1 VVRQDYCLFCCDS
14 SCAQIPTPTPALDE
28 VGRRIFS
35 VSSGSQF
42 VLVVEAI
49 PGLSLANPAK
59 SLTPI
64 PPSNR
69 SDLQIESNRSLG
81 DNPTTMVCDKGPASQ
96 GGGGIPGIDPP
107 SFDENNQV
115 ISDTL
120 NDFACRFQVFTA
132 SAPCT
137 KVDATLEEKLL
148 TPGAPF
154 TTVQYCDLVTAVA
167 AFPPGDSIVTVRARD
182 VNGNTGPPKQMVI
195 RVPTPTP

>member
-1 VVRQDYCLFCCDS
+1 MFCCDS
-14 SCAQIPTPTPALDE
+14 SCVHIPTPTPAFDGT
-28 VGRRIFS
+28 GRRIFS
-35 VSSGSQF
+35 VSSSSQF
-42 VLVVEAI
+42 VLVVEAL

-69 SDLQIESNRSLG
+69 SDLQIESNRPMG
-81 DNPTTMVCDKGPASQ
+81 DNPTTAVCDKGPAEH

-137 KVDATLEEKLL
+137 KVDPTQEPILL
-148 TPGAPF
+148 TTGAPIN
-154 TTVQYCDLVTAVA
+154 TIQYCDLVTPVA

-182 VNGNTGPPKQMVI
+182 VNGNTGQSKQVVI
-195 RVPTPTP
+195 RVPTPKP